1 MASAENQ
8 DLVETFPA
16 DASHPTFG
24 ESVRVRGLNGCA
36 DYFDAFGA
44 EELVE
49 GVAEFRV
56 AVVDDES
63 EGVLVAELHEEVPRL
78 LCDPASVRIGS
89 ARDVLDPPCRQRD
102 EKQHVDPL
110 QERGLDREESRR
122 QARWLPALAGSFAR
136 MKGLAPV
143 RVGDLLGATPCVP
156 R

>member
-1 MASAENQ
+1 MLVVMAAVDAEHVLKVASAENQ
-8 DLVETFPA
+8 DLVETFRA

-63 EGVLVAELHEEVPRL
+63 EGVLVAELHDEVPRL
-78 LCDPASVRIGS
+78 LCDPSVRPDWECTRRTRS
-89 ARDVLDPPCRQRD
+89 AVSP
-102 EKQHVDPL
+102 
-110 QERGLDREESRR
+110 
-122 QARWLPALAGSFAR
+122 AR
-136 MKGLAPV
+136 
-143 RVGDLLGATPCVP
+143 
-156 R
+156 